1 MKTNWQYFNM
11 RSGEGG
17 RIISYLITNFLFLIG
32 YGQNPMIILKVG
44 SRFKI
49 HFVLKDKKLFSL
61 TRDNVKCWLGE
72 NEDPVIGGNS
82 FPC

>member
-1 MKTNWQYFNM
+1 M